1 MTTPTLSHQTKKEKV
16 QKTFEHKQLIAHN
29 SETTSHLAKEP
40 QVLRF
45 VVKRV
50 PIDKQIRFTTQ
61 KVAMEQKKIK
71 KRKIRLLINILTSIK
86 FMHQSHI
93 IFSFNSSIV
102 IITTIC
108 TDKRKQKKTY

>member
-29 SETTSHLAKEP
+29 SEMTSHLAKEP

-50 PIDKQIRFTTQ
+50 LIDKQVRLTTQ
-61 KVAMEQKKIK
+61 KVAMETKEIFKK
-71 KRKIRLLINILTSIK
+71 KRY
-86 FMHQSHI
+86 
-93 IFSFNSSIV
+93 
-102 IITTIC
+102 
-108 TDKRKQKKTY
+108 DY